1 MNLRKHILDT
11 LAGVAVLLTATAC
24 SGVFDGIYDEVPATP
39 TVTEGQLLVD
49 ATSWKDWYYVDFDS
63 LRTYIEQK
71 DTAGLLKAQTH
82 FAHFPIPTTLS
93 GGAGDGQTGIYTYWF
108 DVFGKGISVNEKRSF
123 TPADAQEEPPSW
135 SIADQSQMLQS
146 LIGCQGIKINKVL
159 SNWLRLDI
167 PPMPPAFTM
176 NSHVFIIRMKNGNY
190 AAVQLE
196 NYMNAEG
203 AKCWLTIN
211 YKYPY

>member
-1 MNLRKHILDT
+1 M
-11 LAGVAVLLTATAC
+11 
-24 SGVFDGIYDEVPATP
+24 
-39 TVTEGQLLVD
+39 
-49 ATSWKDWYYVDFDS
+49 
-63 LRTYIEQK
+63 
-71 DTAGLLKAQTH
+71 
-82 FAHFPIPTTLS
+82 
-93 GGAGDGQTGIYTYWF
+93 
-108 DVFGKGISVNEKRSF
+108 
-123 TPADAQEEPPSW
+123 
-135 SIADQSQMLQS
+135 
-146 LIGCQGIKINKVL
+146 L

-203 AKCWLTIN
+203 TKCWLTIN